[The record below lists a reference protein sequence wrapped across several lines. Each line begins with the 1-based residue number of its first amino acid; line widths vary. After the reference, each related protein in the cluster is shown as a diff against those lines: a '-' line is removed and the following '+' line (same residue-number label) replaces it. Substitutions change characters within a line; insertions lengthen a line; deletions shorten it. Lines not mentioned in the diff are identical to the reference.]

1 MWSQG
6 MFYCVRAELN
16 NMQGA
21 GSIVCT
27 TSVQGLI
34 GFPMTA
40 AYSITKHGIV
50 GMVKAAAKEV
60 GEKGIRVNAIAPYVT
75 RIGCAC
81 MTKAKLATV
90 AQ

>member
-1 MWSQG
+1 MSG
-6 MFYCVRAELN
+6 P
-16 NMQGA
+16 

-50 GMVKAAAKEV
+50 GMVKASAKEM
-60 GEKGIRVNAIAPYVT
+60 GEKGIRINAIAPYEETCLRSPETLKVN
-75 RIGCAC
+75 
-81 MTKAKLATV
+81 ATTEV
-90 AQ
+90 Q